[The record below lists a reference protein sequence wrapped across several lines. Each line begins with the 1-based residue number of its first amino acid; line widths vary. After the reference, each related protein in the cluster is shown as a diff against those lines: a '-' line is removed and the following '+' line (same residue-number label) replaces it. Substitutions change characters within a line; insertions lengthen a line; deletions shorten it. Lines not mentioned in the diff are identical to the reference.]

1 MHPRHTDINTCGKT
15 HWTSYGISKRVS
27 YQDHQDDNADKQVLH
42 KSLEWKQEHT
52 INTHITKVVLN

>member
-1 MHPRHTDINTCGKT
+1 MVKHIEQVMELVDWAPVR
-15 HWTSYGISKRVS
+15 KRVS
-27 YQDHQDDNADKQVLH
+27 YQDQEDDNADKQVLH